1 MSQIFIS
8 QQAHPED
15 SSVVTVVSDKFKGDG
30 FYGRS
35 DGLHT
40 VQYDVDQVYGN
51 LTIQGTLAANPAE
64 SDWTT
69 IEDSRLGD
77 TLFST
82 KFTGSYYRN
91 FTGNF
96 VWLRFR
102 AQHTAGTIQTV
113 LVNN

>member
-1 MSQIFIS
+1 MSQIVIN
-8 QQAHPED
+8 QQTHPED
-15 SSVVTVVSDKFKGDG
+15 SSVVTVVGDKFKGDG

-40 VQYDVDQVYGN
+40 VQYDLDQVYGN
-51 LTIQGTLAANPAE
+51 LTIQGTLADNPAE

-77 TLFST
+77 TIFST
-82 KFTGSYYRN
+82 KFTGSFHKN

-96 VWLRFR
+96 IWLRFR
-102 AQHTAGTIQTV
+102 GQFTAGVIQTV